1 MHDAVTK
8 VMVGAVTLTIAGPN
22 APGSATLV
30 AFTVIC
36 VPGVTPVV
44 DKTPP
49 ELIVPA
55 DADHVTAVFVVFVRV
70 AEQVEGSPSATD
82 VGKHETLTVTA
93 RFTVMLAGPD
103 LVASS
108 VEVAVIVAVPDVG
121 TVAGAV

>member
-1 MHDAVTK
+1 VVGLHEALTE
-8 VMVGAVTLTIAGPN
+8 VMVGAVTVTVAVPD
-22 APGSATLV
+22 APVSATLV
-30 AFTVIC
+30 AVTVIC

-82 VGKHETLTVTA
+82 DGKHETLTVTA
-93 RFTVMLAGPD
+93 RFTVMLAEPC
-103 LVASS
+103 
-108 VEVAVIVAVPDVG
+108 
-121 TVAGAV
+121 